1 MAAAPSP
8 TNIPLPN
15 NLAAGATT
23 RHTTHRLWA
32 SSVSASSQAHEHND
46 RNATLPSPVQQ
57 QHPGKVQGRSRS
69 LLPRLLRATG
79 YHLATHTRT
88 AATPHACKQN
98 LPAAGRL
105 SPYTRLMSHSPS
117 AMRRM
122 LGHPGDDDP
131 RAGTGYRVQRRWV
144 PPPAVARRRAPVH
157 CGRRGRPMH
166 VHMHLSDGA
175 DPAVVVLVRSAPA
188 IPLPVYRQSAR
199 AQMHA
204 SCHTLSG
211 PRPPFE
217 ALRWRSQ
224 VRKIPWRLLV
234 QRQHAWARD
243 ATLRP
248 I

>member
-131 RAGTGYRVQRRWV
+131 RRWGAGTGYSGDGCRLQRWRGDGHQCIAGGEVDPCMCTCTCLTGPIRLWWYS
-144 PPPAVARRRAPVH
+144 
-157 CGRRGRPMH
+157 CGPHQPFRSQCTANPH
-166 VHMHLSDGA
+166 VHRCM
-175 DPAVVVLVRSAPA
+175 R
-188 IPLPVYRQSAR
+188 
-199 AQMHA
+199 HA
-204 SCHTLSG
+204 TPSV
-211 PRPPFE
+211 
-217 ALRWRSQ
+217 A
-224 VRKIPWRLLV
+224 
-234 QRQHAWARD
+234 HAHR
-243 ATLRP
+243 LRP
-248 I
+248 